1 VIAGGGKG
9 GGQQWWNVGCCR
21 GDALRSGAEEQLVEW
36 VPLLFL
42 ITFWDHRHRLLVFK
56 AGLDNNSGDFNN
68 KNALQIFFLFL
79 HHVRLSLVGVGKP
92 KMTTLGHCKGKK
104 HNYNKVA
111 K

>member
-1 VIAGGGKG
+1 VVERRLLQGRRAAF
-9 GGQQWWNVGCCR
+9 WSR
-21 GDALRSGAEEQLVEW
+21 GTIIGMGPLALLNN
-36 VPLLFL
+36 FL
-42 ITFWDHRHRLLVFK
+42 GSSSSALVFK

-79 HHVRLSLVGVGKP
+79 HHVRLSLVGVGKH